1 MNNFFKSTTFK
12 VLITVAIVLLSA
24 SIMATLTATSTS
36 PLTKVVSVFTS
47 PLQDVAS
54 YFSAKF
60 DALTGGFISS
70 KSYQDRVT
78 ELEEQVAEYQKQLV
92 DYEKTKKQLAT
103 YEAFLDV
110 REKNPDYKWV
120 HATVIGRDSA
130 EIFGSFT
137 IDQGS
142 KHGVK
147 INDAVI
153 SGEYLIGVVTEVN
166 PTSSVVR
173 SVFDP
178 SVNVAAYE
186 IRTGELGYVCADYKL
201 SVDGKCKLA
210 GLKTDTAISQG
221 GIVCSSGTGG
231 IFPKDLIIG
240 IVKDVQKSETD
251 LSAYA
256 IIEPTV
262 NSKEIHDCFV
272 ITSFEEE

>member
-103 YEAFLDV
+103 YEEFLDV

-137 IDQGS
+137 ID
-142 KHGVK
+142 
-147 INDAVI
+147 
-153 SGEYLIGVVTEVN
+153 
-166 PTSSVVR
+166 
-173 SVFDP
+173 
-178 SVNVAAYE
+178 
-186 IRTGELGYVCADYKL
+186 
-201 SVDGKCKLA
+201 
-210 GLKTDTAISQG
+210 
-221 GIVCSSGTGG
+221 
-231 IFPKDLIIG
+231 
-240 IVKDVQKSETD
+240 
-251 LSAYA
+251 
-256 IIEPTV
+256 
-262 NSKEIHDCFV
+262 
-272 ITSFEEE
+272 

>member
-36 PLTKVVSVFTS
+36 PLTKVVSVITS
-47 PLQDVAS
+47 PLQDAAS

-103 YEAFLDV
+103 YEEFLDV

-256 IIEPTV
+256 IVEPTV

>member
-103 YEAFLDV
+103 YEEFLDV

>member
-36 PLTKVVSVFTS
+36 PLTKVVSVITS

-103 YEAFLDV
+103 YEEFLDV

-147 INDAVI
+147 VNDAVI

-221 GIVCSSGTGG
+221 GIVCSSGTGS

>member
-103 YEAFLDV
+103 YEEFLDV

-256 IIEPTV
+256 IVEPTV

>member
-103 YEAFLDV
+103 YEEFLDV

-147 INDAVI
+147 INDSVI